1 MAQQQWQGYGQ
12 PGQQHDVQRQ
22 RIHQVGL
29 EAQQQFIGQRLLGI
43 GDEMRQAH
51 FLDQVAGLHM
61 AVGVEDDAHQHRQ
74 QEDMHHI
81 QHPGASEDLHTGDQV
96 AVALK
101 DFAVGQYCRV
111 AGKEDENLRSIAETD
126 VAQGDLAQRVVRDV
140 IPEDEDQRQAPKEI
154 DARVASVKHG
164 SGLLNS

>member
-1 MAQQQWQGYGQ
+1 
-12 PGQQHDVQRQ
+12 
-22 RIHQVGL
+22 
-29 EAQQQFIGQRLLGI
+29 
-43 GDEMRQAH
+43 MRQAH

-81 QHPGASEDLHTGDQV
+81 QHPGTSENLHTGNQV
-96 AVALK
+96 AVALQ